1 MAILKI
7 IKESEDAAFLRR
19 RSRPVSEIT
28 PRIRTLLDDMIE
40 TMRAADG
47 CGLAAVQVGILRRV
61 VVIETEPGRVYE
73 LINPE
78 IIARKGRQE
87 GPEGCLSLP
96 GESGITRRPMT
107 VTVRAQ
113 DRTGKEFE
121 LTGSGLLARAICHE
135 TDHLDGH
142 LFTEVVIRPLGEED
156 AGKDGDDA

>member
-7 IKESEDAAFLRR
+7 IKESEDAAFLHR
-19 RSRPVSEIT
+19 RSRPVTEIT

-87 GPEGCLSLP
+87 EPEGCLSLP

>member
-7 IKESEDAAFLRR
+7 IKESEDAAFLHR
-19 RSRPVSEIT
+19 RSRPVTEIT

-78 IIARKGRQE
+78 IIARKGWQE
-87 GPEGCLSLP
+87 EPEGCLSLP

>member
-7 IKESEDAAFLRR
+7 IKESEDAAFLHR

-78 IIARKGRQE
+78 IIACKGRQE
-87 GPEGCLSLP
+87 EPEGCLSLP